1 MSTTL
6 IPEELNEGAS
16 ARVRRLMP
24 TAHQG
29 ALDPFVFFD
38 HFHAAPGAGFPNH
51 PHRGFEA
58 ITFLLSGE
66 LRHADNMG
74 NNAVLHAGEVQA
86 FTAGSGMIHSELAGA
101 DEAVEGLQ
109 LWINLAQALKGT
121 APGYQAPSKPRRI
134 MAAGYEMQLIVGAD
148 APIQLHTPC
157 WIAWLDIAPGERFK
171 PDVPAHWRGFA
182 YVVQGELHSAD
193 YAHAIGG
200 EGLSLAG
207 AEAVSSPSG
216 ARVLIALGEPHGE
229 PIFMRGPYVD

>member
-1 MSTTL
+1 MSSTL
-6 IPEELNEGAS
+6 IPEELNEGAC

-58 ITFLLSGE
+58 ITLLLSGE

-74 NNAVLHAGEVQA
+74 NDAVLHAGEVQA
-86 FTAGSGMIHSELAGA
+86 FTAGNGMIHSELAGA

-109 LWINLAQALKGT
+109 LWINLAQALKGV
-121 APGYQAPSKPRRI
+121 APGYQPPSKPRRI

-148 APIQLHTPC
+148 A
-157 WIAWLDIAPGERFK
+157 
-171 PDVPAHWRGFA
+171 
-182 YVVQGELHSAD
+182 
-193 YAHAIGG
+193 
-200 EGLSLAG
+200 
-207 AEAVSSPSG
+207 VSYTHLTLPTK
-216 ARVLIALGEPHGE
+216 RIV
-229 PIFMRGPYVD
+229 